1 VIDRVVT
8 DLKAAGSCER
18 KGEPL
23 VVRILGCMYVTGST
37 IHLQAV
43 TADSCHNILVLQK
56 HVLLHYCCIRGDE
69 TGNVL

>member
-43 TADSCHNILVLQK
+43 TADSVITFW
-56 HVLLHYCCIRGDE
+56 YCKNMFCYIIA
-69 TGNVL
+69 V